1 MAFIERPYQFK
12 EYPKIVTHAGKRVTV
27 KNADEEAA
35 LLTPNVKLD
44 PPVLMVRTELA
55 PVIETKV
62 YEDGTQATGV
72 APLPDQSPAEQEML
86 PPLDQDELTQPEVAA
101 PPAAPVDE
109 FKGLATNHPTP
120 VLQTRAKR
128 QAAQQAAEA
137 AKARKK

>member
-12 EYPKIVTHAGKRVTV
+12 EYPKLITVGAKRVTV

-35 LLTPNVKLD
+35 LLAPNVKLD
-44 PPVLMVRTELA
+44 PPVLMVGTE
-55 PVIETKV
+55 PVVETEG
-62 YEDGTQATGV
+62 YNGGIPPDG
-72 APLPDQSPAEQEML
+72 LPGPQPEQSPDEQEA
-86 PPLDQDELTQPEVAA
+86 QSA
-101 PPAAPVDE
+101 PAAPVDE
-109 FKGLATNHPTP
+109 FKGLATNQPTP